1 MVAQETSLK
10 LPSASSRSLR
20 DRLRIA
26 SREVALREPFLA
38 NRASWSPHARSSA
51 RLFVGDVSCTTIRNI
66 KTLKTQW
73 SERQEQLK
81 AEGLTAKEAQRL
93 HIETRKLNI
102 LEQIRAEGG
111 PFTSVEEV
119 ETYLSDGNIDDDRK
133 GKRMRREVT
142 YARDSCVSLPRNHKV
157 FRIFNTSVK
166 SRRLLTQA
174 EFGENLKILLGK
186 RAGRITITM
195 QEFSDAL
202 HELYQADIGN

>member
-1 MVAQETSLK
+1 MIIESYKTHTNYKAWPYTDQALSRQRGKQYGFGPEAAEPEYPVFDQVTADGNIDETPTNNLAEEQACGDQDARLAKKGSLKATSRDAVLKRSLK
-10 LPSASSRSLR
+10 LLDEAEGSFR
-20 DRLRIA
+20 
-26 SREVALREPFLA
+26 
-38 NRASWSPHARSSA
+38 
-51 RLFVGDVSCTTIRNI
+51 DVSCATIRNI

-133 GKRMRREVT
+133 
-142 YARDSCVSLPRNHKV
+142 
-157 FRIFNTSVK
+157 
-166 SRRLLTQA
+166 
-174 EFGENLKILLGK
+174 ENAWG
-186 RAGRITITM
+186 GR
-195 QEFSDAL
+195 
-202 HELYQADIGN
+202 